1 MRPAKRI
8 RHARYEASTHH
19 LLSHVARVQGPRI
32 EDLPIRVQH
41 KRVQNRDL
49 ARTCRG
55 VGTFAYDF
63 EDGGDPIA
71 TTYVELEDSKTM
83 LTASGVVLGVGQ
95 TFEPNVTT
103 S

>member
-1 MRPAKRI
+1 M
-8 RHARYEASTHH
+8 
-19 LLSHVARVQGPRI
+19 
-32 EDLPIRVQH
+32 
-41 KRVQNRDL
+41 QNRDL

-83 LTASGVVLGVGQ
+83 LTASGVILGVGQ

>member
-1 MRPAKRI
+1 
-8 RHARYEASTHH
+8 
-19 LLSHVARVQGPRI
+19 VARVQGPRI
-32 EDLPIRVQH
+32 EDLPIRVPH

-63 EDGGDPIA
+63 EDGGDRD